1 MKKPNTLVYIPS
13 GLQSPELEI
22 LLSKSQEIINSNKS
36 NLHIISCLGTK
47 NYACSF
53 NIYSQKLICA
63 ACKNRLKNGLK
74 HLRGKYILSETPEI
88 IDDFPLYNKKIF
100 NKILDKKKLIET
112 YYKNIDVGISSYS
125 SYLSISRDMELE
137 GFLADKSLKKILICT
152 IVLSDFF
159 FRYLKEKNIKEI
171 FIYNGRQSQNR
182 VLFRIAKIF
191 KIRLTVLEHTT
202 IFKNSN
208 GVRNFE
214 DNLPNDINFFTNK
227 IKNHISKFSEAKKKL
242 NISNYFKFKQM
253 GLVIN
258 DKISYIKKQ
267 QSQYLPKKWD
277 PQKKNI
283 VFFTSSEDEYAA
295 LGGEYNNLI
304 YKNQSDAL
312 LKIINVFKNKK
323 NEEYQ
328 LWIRMHPNLNKVKW
342 NFNTRIIKLENLYSN
357 IHVIKPLSKASTY
370 KMMVSSDK
378 VLAFY
383 STTAIEAAYL
393 KKPTILLGRQYFE
406 RLGFCYIPK
415 DHNEVIKLIFDSNL
429 KAKNPS
435 GASKLALYW
444 IEKGFKQK
452 FFWGNHVDGYKFNN
466 KTIDYSFLYKLIF
479 YFGKLFSYYFY
490 QSLNFYLRSFKKR
503 SSLI

>member
-1 MKKPNTLVYIPS
+1 MEKPNTLVYIPS
-13 GLQSPELEI
+13 GLPSPELEI

-36 NLHIISCLGTK
+36 NLHIISCSGTK
-47 NYACSF
+47 NYGCSF

-74 HLRGKYILSETPEI
+74 HLRGNYILSETPKI
-88 IDDFPLYNKKIF
+88 INDLPLFNKKIF
-100 NKILDKKKLIET
+100 NEILDKKKLIEI
-112 YYKNIDVGISSYS
+112 YYKKIDVGISSYS

-152 IVLSDFF
+152 IVLSEFF

-227 IKNHISKFSEAKKKL
+227 IKNHISSFSVAKKKL
-242 NISNYFKFKQM
+242 NVNNYFKFKQM

-267 QSQYLPKKWD
+267 QSEYLPKKWD
-277 PQKKNI
+277 SKKKNI

-295 LGGEYNNLI
+295 LGGEYNKLI
-304 YKNQSDAL
+304 YKNQSDAIS
-312 LKIINVFKNKK
+312 KIINVFKNKK

-342 NFNTRIIKLENLYSN
+342 NFNTRI
-357 IHVIKPLSKASTY
+357 
-370 KMMVSSDK
+370 M
-378 VLAFY
+378 
-383 STTAIEAAYL
+383 
-393 KKPTILLGRQYFE
+393 
-406 RLGFCYIPK
+406 
-415 DHNEVIKLIFDSNL
+415 
-429 KAKNPS
+429 
-435 GASKLALYW
+435 
-444 IEKGFKQK
+444 
-452 FFWGNHVDGYKFNN
+452 
-466 KTIDYSFLYKLIF
+466 
-479 YFGKLFSYYFY
+479 
-490 QSLNFYLRSFKKR
+490 
-503 SSLI
+503 